1 MLKILQARLQQYV
14 NRELPDVQAGFRK
27 GRGTR
32 DQIANICWITE
43 KARDSLEKTLLLG
56 GTGGKRRRGRQRM
69 RWLDG
74 ITDPMDM
81 SLGELQ
87 ELVMDSEAWHAA
99 VHGVAK
105 SQTKLS
111 DKTELNWWRVT
122 LSCCFQDSV
131 FGTDFQQFDYGV
143 NVWISLCVFCLDSVE
158 LVGCAY
164 QYFSPN
170 LLSFWTPFVQIFFLS
185 FSLPLLLIT
194 HMLVHIM
201 VPCISLRFC
210 SFNFILTIFYL
221 SLRIISIELFLS
233 LNILNS
239 VCSNLL
245 VGLNEF
251 FILYVVIFNYIIIF
265 GSFL

>member
-1 MLKILQARLQQYV
+1 MNFQMFKLVLEEAEEPEIKLPTSAGSPKKQETHWKRLWCWEGLGAGGEGDDRGWDGWMASPTQWTWVWV
-14 NRELPDVQAGFRK
+14 NSR
-27 GRGTR
+27 
-32 DQIANICWITE
+32 
-43 KARDSLEKTLLLG
+43 S
-56 GTGGKRRRGRQRM
+56 
-69 RWLDG
+69 
-74 ITDPMDM
+74 
-81 SLGELQ
+81 
-87 ELVMDSEAWHAA
+87 
-99 VHGVAK
+99 
-105 SQTKLS
+105 
-111 DKTELNWWRVT
+111 WWWT
-122 LSCCFQDSV
+122 
-131 FGTDFQQFDYGV
+131 GTDFQQFDYGV
-143 NVWISLCVFCLDSVE
+143 YVWISLCVFCLDSVE

-245 VGLNEF
+245 VGLIMNF
-251 FILYVVIFNYIIIF
+251 
-265 GSFL
+265 SSCMW